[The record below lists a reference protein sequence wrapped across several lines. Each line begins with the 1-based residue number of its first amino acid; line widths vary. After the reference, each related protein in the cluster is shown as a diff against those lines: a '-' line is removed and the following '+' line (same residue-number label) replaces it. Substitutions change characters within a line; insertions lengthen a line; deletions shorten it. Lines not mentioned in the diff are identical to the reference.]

1 MGRKKQK
8 YHTVRTVPI
17 SNRKL
22 IEKGIND
29 TPSMTAQCPSLVHAL
44 ALKVAG
50 LS

>member
-1 MGRKKQK
+1 MGGKNKN
-8 YHTVRTVPI
+8 TIVRTVPI

-22 IEKGIND
+22 VEKGIND

-50 LS
+50 LI